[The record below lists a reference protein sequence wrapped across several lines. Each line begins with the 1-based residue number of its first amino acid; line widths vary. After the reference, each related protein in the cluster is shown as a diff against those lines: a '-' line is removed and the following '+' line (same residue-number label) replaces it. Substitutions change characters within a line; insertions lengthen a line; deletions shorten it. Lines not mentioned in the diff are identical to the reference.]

1 MKEGTPKMASDSG
14 TIEERLAAM
23 GLSLPESAPSRANFL
38 PFRRSGN
45 LLFLAGQICEWN
57 GVPQYFGPVA
67 PDYDLATAKKA
78 AEMCALNLLF
88 GIKLAAGSLDN
99 ISAILRLGAFVSAPA
114 GFADGP
120 RIADGASELFINLYG
135 EEGRHARTAICVS
148 SLPAN
153 ALVEV
158 DAIVELR

>member
-1 MKEGTPKMASDSG
+1 MPSK
-14 TIEERLAAM
+14 IEDRLAEL
-23 GLSLPESAPSRANFL
+23 GLSLPSSSPSRANFL
-38 PFRRSGN
+38 PYRKSGN

-57 GVPQYFGPVA
+57 GVPQYFGPVGE
-67 PDYDLATAKKA
+67 DHDLAAAKKA

-88 GIKLAAGSLDN
+88 NTREAAGSLDDV
-99 ISAILRLGAFVSAPA
+99 AAVLRLGAFVSAPS

-120 RIADGASELFINLYG
+120 KIADGASELFINLFG
-135 EEGRHARTAICVS
+135 DAGRHARTAVCVS

-158 DAIVELR
+158 DAIIELRGR